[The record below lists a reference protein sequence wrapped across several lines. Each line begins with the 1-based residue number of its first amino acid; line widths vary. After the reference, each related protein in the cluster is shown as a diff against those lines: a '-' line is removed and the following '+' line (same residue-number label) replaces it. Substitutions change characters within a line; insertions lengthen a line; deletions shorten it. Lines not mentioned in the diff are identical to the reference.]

1 MDAQPGGEGLFAAVK
16 NLAATLVATGR
27 TRLELLSNEV
37 EAEKLRALR
46 LLLLI
51 QALMFCLGLGVLLV
65 VVLIVLLLWDQ
76 RIAVVGVF
84 TALFLGFAI
93 YLYAAIRRALQRPEP
108 VFAASL
114 AELQEDL
121 RQLKAATSHGK
132 TPH

>member
-1 MDAQPGGEGLFAAVK
+1 LDAQPGGEGLFAAVK

>member
-1 MDAQPGGEGLFAAVK
+1 LSAQPGGDGLFAAVK

-27 TRLELLSNEV
+27 TRLELLGNEV

-46 LLLLI
+46 LLLI
-51 QALMFCLGLGVLLV
+51 TQALMFCLGLGVLLV

-84 TALFLGFAI
+84 TGLFLGLAI
-93 YLYAAIRRALQRPEP
+93 FLYAAIRRALQRPGP

-121 RQLKAATSHGK
+121 RQLKAASGHGK

>member
-1 MDAQPGGEGLFAAVK
+1 LSAQPGGEGLFAAAK

-27 TRLELLSNEV
+27 TRLELLGNEV

-46 LLLLI
+46 LLLLT

-65 VVLIVLLLWDQ
+65 VMLIMLLLWDQ
-76 RIAVVGVF
+76 RVAVVGVF
-84 TALFLGFAI
+84 TALFLGLAI
-93 YLYAAIRRALQRPEP
+93 YFYAAIRRVLQRPEP

-121 RQLKAATSHGK
+121 RQLKAASGHGQ